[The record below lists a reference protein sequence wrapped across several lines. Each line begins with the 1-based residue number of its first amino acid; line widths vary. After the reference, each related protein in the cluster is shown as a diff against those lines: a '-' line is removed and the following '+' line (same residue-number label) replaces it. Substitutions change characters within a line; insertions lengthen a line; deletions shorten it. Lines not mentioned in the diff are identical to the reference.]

1 MQRRDFL
8 NAFIAGATAGAG
20 LLIPVGRGAWA
31 ATGGGTQSFA
41 TAAGMDGASPAAGG
55 ATGRKLIVV
64 MLRGAVDGLN
74 VVAPVGAPNY
84 ARLRPTIALLP
95 PGQGQG
101 PGENQ
106 GALDLDGYFG
116 LHPALAPLLPLWN
129 QKKLAFVHA
138 SGSPDGTR
146 SHFDAQDYMESATP
160 GVKSTPD
167 GWMNRLIAALPGT
180 STPTRAVSIGP
191 TMPRILGGN
200 AAAVNLASGAAAG
213 KPGVLDR
220 PAMGAAF
227 DQLYLGHERFGRAY
241 QDGRAAHKE
250 VMAATMAEMAAADGG
265 APLPFGFPD
274 DAARLAVLMRNDPN
288 VQMAFFA
295 LGGWDTHAS
304 QGAGTGQLANRLA
317 PLAQGL
323 ALLAQRLGPLFE
335 DTTIVVMSEF
345 GRTARENGN
354 GGTDHGHGNVM
365 WVLGGGV
372 AGGKVLGEWRGVA
385 DDQLNEGRDLP
396 VTTDF
401 RTVLAHIAERH
412 LRLSD
417 SQLERVF
424 PSLPGGASP
433 RLLRA

>member
-8 NAFIAGATAGAG
+8 NAFAAGAG
-20 LLIPVGRGAWA
+20 LMIPLGREAWA
-31 ATGGGTQSFA
+31 ATSVQRPT
-41 TAAGMDGASPAAGG
+41 D
-55 ATGRKLIVV
+55 RKLIVV

-74 VVAPVGAPNY
+74 VVAPIGDENY
-84 ARLRPTIALLP
+84 AQLRPSIALAA
-95 PGQGQG
+95 PGKD
-101 PGENQ
+101 N

-116 LHPALAPLLPLWN
+116 LHPALAPLMPLWRE
-129 QKKLAFVHA
+129 KKLAFVHA
-138 SGSPDGTR
+138 SGSPDATR

-180 STPTRAVSIGP
+180 STPTRAVSVGP
-191 TMPRILGGN
+191 TMPRILSGQ
-200 AAAVNLASGAAAG
+200 AAAINIANGSAAG
-213 KPGVLDR
+213 KPGALDR
-220 PAMGAAF
+220 PQLATAF
-227 DQLYLGHERFGRAY
+227 DQLYMGHERFGKVY
-241 QDGRAAHKE
+241 QDGREAHKE
-250 VMAATMAEMAAADGG
+250 VMAATMAESMAADGG
-265 APLPFGFPD
+265 APLPNGFPD
-274 DAARLAVLMRNDPN
+274 DAARLALLMRNDPN

-317 PLAQGL
+317 PLGQGL
-323 ALLAQRLGPLFE
+323 ALLAQKLGPMFE

-372 AGGKVLGEWRGVA
+372 AGGKVLGDWQGVGNG
-385 DDQLNEGRDLP
+385 QLNEGRDLP

-401 RTVLAHIAERH
+401 RTVLAQIAERH

-417 SQLERVF
+417 SQLAQVF
-424 PSLPGGASP
+424 PRMPSSSGL